1 MKEEIGGD
9 FKETHEKV
17 ICVLAVMTE
26 TVSLV
31 EVSDWT
37 RIERREVQRI
47 IQAWEP
53 FLLKSMSNDEQL
65 YRLYHASFVD
75 FLANQVDL
83 RNYSELVATA
93 IEDKIERARYR
104 E

>member
-1 MKEEIGGD
+1 
-9 FKETHEKV
+9 
-17 ICVLAVMTE
+17 
-26 TVSLV
+26 
-31 EVSDWT
+31 
-37 RIERREVQRI
+37 
-47 IQAWEP
+47 
-53 FLLKSMSNDEQL
+53 MSNDEQL